1 MASTTSPGSE
11 PDQYR
16 TGSSLSSGIGLS
28 PGSGTG
34 IGNHIRSMTPDSDS
48 MRTNNTSLSSTGPN
62 ARSGSLNMDK
72 TDIFGVRPASS
83 GSANNSGFV
92 VNPENLL
99 NAAAQMASAFAASDM
114 DYLGGRSGQFNDFAS
129 TPSASR
135 FTNPQSTT
143 ASAFMPPTSKL
154 NPNAPDFMRPSST
167 TQQDYRMRT
176 QQQQQQQQNLLN
188 KNNFNM
194 IAPQAPPPTAAP
206 PSAQVPPVNNSFNR
220 FNNSNNLPNIL
231 TNQGINA
238 YLQSQA
244 SHPALNNSTSIDLS
258 AFDTNILSGRSI
270 KEINELIA
278 GATGPPGPPPGPPV
292 PPAGP
297 GPAPGNPGFN
307 YFEPK
312 FNSSRPIGSERSRLE
327 PLLKQPPTNNPW
339 DMSGLYDTLGT
350 ASAAVNNDF
359 GGFLGGLDAF
369 NGFANP
375 QQPPP
380 PVATV
385 LANTQIVPPNHQPQP
400 QDYMGTP
407 VMGMTP
413 NVTPS
418 KSDYGDYSVASGLP
432 MMSTAPPGSSSAGKK
447 MGYLDQQAMTGL
459 AGRGDPASVR
469 RNMNQSWGKKVG

>member
-1 MASTTSPGSE
+1 MFYILPFIV
-11 PDQYR
+11 Y
-16 TGSSLSSGIGLS
+16 
-28 PGSGTG
+28 
-34 IGNHIRSMTPDSDS
+34 
-48 MRTNNTSLSSTGPN
+48 
-62 ARSGSLNMDK
+62 
-72 TDIFGVRPASS
+72 
-83 GSANNSGFV
+83 
-92 VNPENLL
+92 
-99 NAAAQMASAFAASDM
+99 
-114 DYLGGRSGQFNDFAS
+114 
-129 TPSASR
+129 R

-176 QQQQQQQQNLLN
+176 QQQQQQQQQNLLN

-327 PLLKQPPTNNPW
+327 HLNLK
-339 DMSGLYDTLGT
+339 SI
-350 ASAAVNNDF
+350 S
-359 GGFLGGLDAF
+359 
-369 NGFANP
+369 
-375 QQPPP
+375 
-380 PVATV
+380 
-385 LANTQIVPPNHQPQP
+385 
-400 QDYMGTP
+400 
-407 VMGMTP
+407 
-413 NVTPS
+413 
-418 KSDYGDYSVASGLP
+418 
-432 MMSTAPPGSSSAGKK
+432 
-447 MGYLDQQAMTGL
+447 
-459 AGRGDPASVR
+459 
-469 RNMNQSWGKKVG
+469 

>member
-1 MASTTSPGSE
+1 
-11 PDQYR
+11 
-16 TGSSLSSGIGLS
+16 
-28 PGSGTG
+28 
-34 IGNHIRSMTPDSDS
+34 MTPDSDS
-48 MRTNNTSLSSTGPN
+48 MRTNNTVGGTGGMGSSNSGGAN
-62 ARSGSLNMDK
+62 ARSGSMSMDK
-72 TDIFGVRPASS
+72 SDIFGVRPASS

-114 DYLGGRSGQFNDFAS
+114 DYLGGRTGNQFNDFAS
-129 TPSASR
+129 APSAVSR

-167 TQQDYRMRT
+167 SQQDYRMRN
-176 QQQQQQQQNLLN
+176 QQQQQNLLN

-194 IAPQAPPPTAAP
+194 MSQQAPPPLPPTAG
-206 PSAQVPPVNNSFNR
+206 SNSFNR

-238 YLQSQA
+238 YLQSQTGNQFQ
-244 SHPALNNSTSIDLS
+244 SQGNHPLNNSTSIDLA

-278 GATGPPGPPPGPPV
+278 GATGPPPGPPGPPPGPPT
-292 PPAGP
+292 GP
-297 GPAPGNPGFN
+297 TGGPAPGNPGFN
-307 YFEPK
+307 YFDQPK
-312 FNSSRPIGSERSRLE
+312 FNSGFNSKPIGSERSRLE
-327 PLLKQPPTNNPW
+327 PLLKQPLPSNNPW

-350 ASAAVNNDF
+350 ASVVNNDF

-375 QQPPP
+375 PQQPQTGVPQG
-380 PVATV
+380 PVPQAV
-385 LANTQIVPPNHQPQP
+385 LANTQVPAPTPQQQQQQ
-400 QDYMGTP
+400 QDYMSP

-413 NVTPS
+413 QVTPS
-418 KSDYGDYSVASGLP
+418 GSDYGDYSVASGLP
-432 MMSTAPPGSSSAGKK
+432 MMSTAPPGVTSSAGKK
-447 MGYLDQQAMTGL
+447 QMGYLDQQQPMTGL

-469 RNMNQSWGKKVG
+469 RNMNQSWGKKWGDE